1 MIKKYIATFF
11 SHFGAIRFERELRTR
26 GIKGIV
32 KPVPRTLSSSCGTC
46 VEFEIDTG
54 ASEKLSDEKAVF
66 YLKDNELKINDKHN
80 EIEQVAE
87 ISEEGYRRIY
97 TAKE

>member
-11 SHFGAIRFERELRTR
+11 SHFGAIRFERELRAY

-32 KPVPRTLSSSCGTC
+32 KPVPRSLSSSCGTC
-46 VEFEIDTG
+46 VEFEIDMSL
-54 ASEKLSDEKAVF
+54 SEKFRDEKAVF

-87 ISEEGYRRIY
+87 ISKEGYRRIY